1 MISKEEFIKAFES
14 IFEENVKLNL
24 DTNFKELEEWDSMTA
39 LHLITIFDSS
49 YKVELNTEELS
60 NSVTILDLFKLLKSK
75 LG

>member
-1 MISKEEFIKAFES
+1 MISEEEFIKAFES

-49 YKVELNTEELS
+49 YKVELNTEELGVS
-60 NSVTILDLFKLLKSK
+60 TTILDLFKLLKSK